1 MEGLAFGLQIRI
13 SVFAVQ
19 FVAAKVKSFLADT
32 AGLNGD
38 YAGAVA
44 RGVVGVKS
52 TNSAYCNINT
62 SLGVNLDGTGKI
74 SSAT

>member
-1 MEGLAFGLQIRI
+1 MEGLTFVCQFVAII
-13 SVFAVQ
+13 FAVQ